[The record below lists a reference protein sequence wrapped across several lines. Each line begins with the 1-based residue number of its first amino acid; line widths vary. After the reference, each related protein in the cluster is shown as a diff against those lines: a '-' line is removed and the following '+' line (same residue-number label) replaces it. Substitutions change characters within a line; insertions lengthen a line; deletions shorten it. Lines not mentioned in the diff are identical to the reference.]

1 MIAARLMLFACVIFW
16 GWSFVATKIALDYVT
31 PVEVMALRYLFGL
44 PVLFLILL
52 SKKIKFKI
60 EKRDYKGI
68 ILGAIIITVHFLIQ
82 ITGLKYTSATNTG
95 WIISVTPLV
104 MAVLAFFILKEKI
117 VVKQIA
123 GIVIATIGI
132 MLMVSKGDLTDLSWL
147 GSVGDWLVLASA
159 HTWAFYTI
167 ATRDVS
173 RRGSPLLVSI
183 AVLTPSAIVIFIY
196 VLFTSDLSKFVVLP
210 LEPLLALMFLGVFAL
225 GLAHWFWQE
234 GIAAGCS
241 PCRVFLVL
249 RAIGHDCPGCAVFG
263 GAFWAVFCHRRWSCV
278 GRGFCGR
285 EEASHPGDRILRGR

>member
-1 MIAARLMLFACVIFW
+1 MLFACVIFW
-16 GWSFVATKIALDYVT
+16 GWSFVATKIALEYVT

-44 PVLFLILL
+44 PVLILILL
-52 SKKIKFKI
+52 AKKIRPKFK
-60 EKRDYKGI
+60 KGDYKGI
-68 ILGAIIITVHFLIQ
+68 ILGSIIITVHFLIQ
-82 ITGLKYTSATNTG
+82 ITGLKYTTATNTG

-117 VVKQIA
+117 GIKQIA

-173 RRGSPLLVSI
+173 RRGNPLLVSI
-183 AVLTPSAIVIFIY
+183 AVFTPSAIVIFVY
-196 VLFTSDLSKFVVLP
+196 VLFTSDLSKFLVLP

-234 GIAAGCS
+234 GIAAMGAARAGFFLYLEPLVTTGLAVPYLGEHFGLIS
-241 PCRVFLVL
+241 AIGGALVL
-249 RAIGHDCPGCAVFG
+249 AGVFV
-263 GAFWAVFCHRRWSCV
+263 AEKRRRSSNIE
-278 GRGFCGR
+278 F
-285 EEASHPGDRILRGR
+285 

>member
-1 MIAARLMLFACVIFW
+1 MIAARIMLLLCVIFW

-52 SKKIKFKI
+52 SKKIKLKF
-60 EKRDYKGI
+60 ERRDYKGI
-68 ILGAIIITVHFLIQ
+68 VLGAIIITVHFLIQ
-82 ITGLKYTSATNTG
+82 ITGINYTTATNTG

-104 MAVLAFFILKEKI
+104 MAVLAFLILKEKI
-117 VVKQIA
+117 GSKQIA
-123 GIVIATIGI
+123 GVVIATIGI
-132 MLMVSKGDLTDLSWL
+132 ILMVSKGDLTDLSWL

-173 RRGSPLLVSI
+173 RRGNPLLVSI

-196 VLFTSDLSKFVVLP
+196 VLFSSDLSKFLALP

-234 GIAAGCS
+234 GIAKLGAAGAGFFLYLEPLATTALAVPYLGENFGLYS
-241 PCRVFLVL
+241 AIGGALVL
-249 RAIGHDCPGCAVFG
+249 AGVFV
-263 GAFWAVFCHRRWSCV
+263 AEKRRRTST
-278 GRGFCGR
+278 GS
-285 EEASHPGDRILRGR
+285 A